1 MERPTPPRSRPT
13 APSLLSRSLWLR
25 WLPVLGAVLLL
36 FCWLGAGTAP
46 ALAQA
51 AKGNDL
57 LNLSINTGQGGGN
70 LSVSLQLLILFTIL
84 SIAPGIVIM
93 TTCFVRIII
102 VLSFLRNAL
111 TLQTPPSQ
119 VVIALAM
126 FLTFYIMQPTWDRIN
141 QDALGP
147 LRDNKITFQEGMD
160 RATVPLKDF
169 MLKYV
174 TEQDLRLF
182 LSMSPTPIPVTTPQ
196 ALPLQVVVPAFML
209 SELKRG
215 FEMGLM
221 ILLPFLVIDMV
232 VASILM
238 ALGMMMLPPPVVSLP
253 IKLMIFVLVD
263 GWSLLVRSLVDSF
276 KVGT

>member
-1 MERPTPPRSRPT
+1 MDTPLPQISLRRRWSRRLP
-13 APSLLSRSLWLR
+13 LLG
-25 WLPVLGAVLLL
+25 VVVLLL
-36 FCWLGAGTAP
+36 CWLGLGVEP
-46 ALAQA
+46 SMAQA
-51 AKGNDL
+51 KGGNDI
-57 LNLSINTGQGGGN
+57 LNLSVNTGQGGAN
-70 LSVSLQLLILFTIL
+70 LSVTLQLLILFTIL

-126 FLTFYIMQPTWDRIN
+126 FLTFYIMQPTWDRIS
-141 QDALGP
+141 QDALTP
-147 LRDNKITFQEGMD
+147 LRENKITFQEGMD

-182 LSMSPTPIPVTTPQ
+182 LSMSPTPIQLTTPQ

-263 GWSLLVRSLVDSF
+263 GWTLLIRSLVDSF
-276 KVGT
+276 KVG